1 MKKSNKNKPKA
12 KVVKE
17 LAGQFEEEI
26 NKNLP
31 VSIQPDGSLVYKD
44 FFIKRNKLENWV
56 VYHRHNGNPIEE
68 YYLKSCALMAAKAYS
83 RTDINKFFEIKNLDN
98 KYWASY
104 SDNQVYRKNIKTA
117 KDFDRFQVLLN
128 KLELSQ
134 QETDRFK
141 DKISTMFKWSF
152 V

>member
-1 MKKSNKNKPKA
+1 
-12 KVVKE
+12 
-17 LAGQFEEEI
+17 
-26 NKNLP
+26 
-31 VSIQPDGSLVYKD
+31 
-44 FFIKRNKLENWV
+44 
-56 VYHRHNGNPIEE
+56 
-68 YYLKSCALMAAKAYS
+68 MAAKAYS
-83 RTDINKFFEIKNLDN
+83 RTDINKFFEIKHLDN

-141 DKISTMFKWSF
+141 EKISTMFKWSF

>member
-1 MKKSNKNKPKA
+1 
-12 KVVKE
+12 
-17 LAGQFEEEI
+17 
-26 NKNLP
+26 
-31 VSIQPDGSLVYKD
+31 
-44 FFIKRNKLENWV
+44 
-56 VYHRHNGNPIEE
+56 
-68 YYLKSCALMAAKAYS
+68 MAAKAYS

-141 DKISTMFKWSF
+141 EKISTMFKWSF

>member
-1 MKKSNKNKPKA
+1 
-12 KVVKE
+12 
-17 LAGQFEEEI
+17 
-26 NKNLP
+26 
-31 VSIQPDGSLVYKD
+31 
-44 FFIKRNKLENWV
+44 
-56 VYHRHNGNPIEE
+56 
-68 YYLKSCALMAAKAYS
+68 MAAKAYS